1 MDIGKT
7 DDAAVGKRRGGGG
20 WGGQADSGKEAM
32 VLSIGYGRFAAA
44 VNSLLVTIL
53 LCLPLLCP
61 LALCLSAT
69 AHAQSAPAQ
78 STPAQSARV
87 KLAILGDSLAAGYGV
102 KPEQSIPAR
111 LEAALKAQGRTV
123 TVINHGVSGDTTAGG
138 LDRVDWMLAD
148 KPDIVMVELGANDA
162 LRGLDPAAA
171 ERNLDAIIAKLKAA
185 GVTVWLAGMLAP
197 RNFGPEYDQLFDGL
211 YKRLAAKYNVPLYPF
226 FLDGVAQDAALNQAD
241 GLHPNPKGV
250 DVIVGRLLP
259 FVTKNL
265 DDYAASVR
273 RPARP

>member
-1 MDIGKT
+1 
-7 DDAAVGKRRGGGG
+7 
-20 WGGQADSGKEAM
+20 M
-32 VLSIGYGRFAAA
+32 VLSIAYGRFAAA

-53 LCLPLLCP
+53 LCLSLLC
-61 LALCLSAT
+61 LSLLYMSAT
-69 AHAQSAPAQ
+69 AHAQS
-78 STPAQSARV
+78 TPA

-102 KPEQSIPAR
+102 KPGQSVPAR
-111 LEAALKAQGRTV
+111 LEAALKAQGRNV

-171 ERNLDAIIAKLKAA
+171 ERNLDAIIAKLKTA

-197 RNFGPEYDQLFDGL
+197 RNFGPEYAQQFDGL
-211 YKRLAAKYNVPLYPF
+211 YKRLAEKYNVPLYPF
-226 FLDGVAQDAALNQAD
+226 FLDGVAQDVALNQAD

-250 DVIVGRLLP
+250 DIIVERLLP

>member
-1 MDIGKT
+1 
-7 DDAAVGKRRGGGG
+7 
-20 WGGQADSGKEAM
+20 M
-32 VLSIGYGRFAAA
+32 VLSIAYGRFAAA

-53 LCLPLLCP
+53 LCLSLLCT
-61 LALCLSAT
+61 SAT
-69 AHAQSAPAQ
+69 AHAQSAP
-78 STPAQSARV
+78 V

-102 KPEQSIPAR
+102 KPGQSVPAR
-111 LEAALKAQGRTV
+111 LEAALKAQGRNV

-171 ERNLDAIIAKLKAA
+171 ERNLDAIIAKLKTA

-197 RNFGPEYDQLFDGL
+197 RNFGPEYAQQFDGL
-211 YKRLAAKYNVPLYPF
+211 YKRLAEKYNVPLYPF
-226 FLDGVAQDAALNQAD
+226 ILDGVAQDAALNQAD
-241 GLHPNPKGV
+241 GIHPNPKGV
-250 DVIVGRLLP
+250 DIIVERLLP